1 MIDDDFESVF
11 RRMIEQFMDAFSSM
25 SEGSMRIKSWNGS
38 NVNDLFETQIDPQND
53 EPVVEKIDFDD
64 SSLILVEER
73 NETEVPQIKL
83 SGSRITLRYDQQ
95 GHEFDVEVGFHIDLE
110 KSKAT
115 QRNGVLEITAVKSID
130 DGVST
135 NDGYLRIEY

>member
-11 RRMIEQFMDAFSSM
+11 RKMIEQFMDAFGSM
-25 SEGSMRIKSWNGS
+25 SEGSVRIKSWNGS
-38 NVNDLFETQIDPQND
+38 NVNDLYETQIDPQND

-64 SSLILVEER
+64 STLILVEER
-73 NETEVPQIKL
+73 NETEVPQIKI
-83 SGSRITLRYDQQ
+83 SGSRITLRYDQK

-115 QRNGVLEITAVKSID
+115 QRNGVLEITAVKSND
-130 DGVST
+130 DGVSA